1 MPGLLQALP
10 LRPGGKGRRAFAPA
24 SSASLGAR
32 FLWSRAQ
39 SCSPTPVN
47 FPPSVAALWL
57 AFASVRSLNP
67 FIHSARHRWRCCPQ
81 DTPPWPRRG
90 RLLRRPSCHPGSSAP
105 PERKDLRPRNCFG
118 ESRCPWD
125 AALAL
130 PRRINAWCSWK
141 RGTERKRNVKPS
153 GRICSISKAFLV
165 ARRLCFV
172 ALASGPDAF
181 CRCQASMNHELRPC
195 PLTAQASSVNRIHAD
210 K

>member
-1 MPGLLQALP
+1 MKSASVSALVVGLIPQGAGGGRGSPSGGPTGSGSDSGIRRLPGLLQALP

-47 FPPSVAALWL
+47 FLPSVAALWL
-57 AFASVRSLNP
+57 AFASVRSLIP

-105 PERKDLRPRNCFG
+105 PARKDLRPRNCFG

-130 PRRINAWCSWK
+130 PRRINA
-141 RGTERKRNVKPS
+141 
-153 GRICSISKAFLV
+153 
-165 ARRLCFV
+165 
-172 ALASGPDAF
+172 
-181 CRCQASMNHELRPC
+181 
-195 PLTAQASSVNRIHAD
+195 
-210 K
+210 